1 MELYSPDVLRLS
13 KIHNNSSRSRAVN
26 PKINTKRSDNYV
38 RVMSLHCLLEQL
50 TGFTT
55 MAGTSLFWSPSLTL
69 AILKTSLIST
79 SGYLINKTFF

>member
-38 RVMSLHCLLEQL
+38 RVISFFLYQL
-50 TGFTT
+50 SPAFTT
-55 MAGTSLFWSPSLTL
+55 NTKQ
-69 AILKTSLIST
+69 IK
-79 SGYLINKTFF
+79 K